1 MTTMKYTPRQPDTN
15 VNVTPTSPLKD
26 FFVLSGA
33 LLAIAVAV
41 FFLLGFAVD
50 FVIPYI
56 SQETEKKMFA
66 IFGNMA
72 EKKAAFPEKQR
83 KLQALL
89 DTIQRDCAKLPYEFK
104 VHIKEADTINAL
116 AMPGGHIIVFTG
128 LLDKVA
134 SENELAYIL
143 SHELGH
149 YANRD
154 HLRGLGRALIFMTIS
169 AALFGTDSS
178 IGNMVGHGLS
188 ISEMSFSR
196 KQEKNADEFGLVMLN
211 CTYGH
216 VGGATDFFFR
226 MSKEKDPGIFGHYFS
241 SHPENQDRINNIN
254 LLIKAMGLK
263 KEKLKAF

>member
-1 MTTMKYTPRQPDTN
+1 MKYTPRQPDTN

-26 FFVLSGA
+26 FFVLSGG
-33 LLAIAVAV
+33 LLAITVAIY
-41 FFLLGFAVD
+41 FLLGFAVD
-50 FVIPYI
+50 LIIPHI
-56 SQETEKKMFA
+56 SPETEKKMSA
-66 IFGNMA
+66 IFGNLA
-72 EKKAAFPEKQR
+72 EKETAFPEKHR

-89 DTIQRDCAKLPYEFK
+89 DTIQRNCAKLPYDFK
-104 VHIKEADTINAL
+104 IHIKEAKTVNAL

-134 SENELAYIL
+134 SENELAYIIG
-143 SHELGH
+143 HEFGH

-154 HLRGLGRALIFMTIS
+154 HLRGLGRALVFMTIS
-169 AALFGTDSS
+169 AVLFGTDSS

-196 KQEKNADEFGLVMLN
+196 RQEKNADEFGLAMLN

-226 MSKEKDPGIFGHYFS
+226 MSKEKDPSIFGHYFS
-241 SHPENQDRINNIN
+241 SHPENRDRINHIN
-254 LLIKAMGLK
+254 RLIKDRGLK
-263 KEKLKAF
+263 KEKLKALF

>member
-1 MTTMKYTPRQPDTN
+1 MKYTPRQPAIN

-26 FFVLSGA
+26 FFVLSGS
-33 LLAIAVAV
+33 LLAITVAV
-41 FFLLGFAVD
+41 YFLLGFAVD
-50 FVIPYI
+50 LIIPYI
-56 SQETEKKMFA
+56 SPETENKMTA
-66 IFGNMA
+66 IFGNLA
-72 EKKAAFPEKQR
+72 ETKTAFPEKQR

-89 DTIQRDCAKLPYEFK
+89 DTIQRDCAKLPYDFK
-104 VHIKEADTINAL
+104 IHIKEADTVNAL

-134 SENELAYIL
+134 SENELAYIIG
-143 SHELGH
+143 HEIGH

-154 HLRGLGRALIFMTIS
+154 HLRGLGRALVFMTIS
-169 AALFGTDSS
+169 AALFGTDSP

-196 KQEKNADEFGLVMLN
+196 RQEKNADELGLAILN

-226 MSKEKDPGIFGHYFS
+226 ISKEKDPSIFGHYFS
-241 SHPENQDRINNIN
+241 SHPENQDRINHLNR
-254 LLIKAMGLK
+254 LIKDRGLK
-263 KEKLKAF
+263 KEKLKALF